1 MTSETKS
8 EQITFKVTPSTL
20 EKLKNKSDDMGGIG
34 VSNVIRI
41 AITQYLEEGD

>member
-20 EKLKNKSDDMGGIG
+20 QKIKEKSDKMGGIG

-41 AITQYLEEGD
+41 AITQYLEEG